1 MTQETSLSKNQRLM
15 HCVVNYLLEA
25 YQSLSN
31 SARVDSSSRV
41 VSVKGIITRID
52 EVVTSQSTQLSELD
66 LKLLQESSTILYI

>member
-25 YQSLSN
+25 YQNLSN